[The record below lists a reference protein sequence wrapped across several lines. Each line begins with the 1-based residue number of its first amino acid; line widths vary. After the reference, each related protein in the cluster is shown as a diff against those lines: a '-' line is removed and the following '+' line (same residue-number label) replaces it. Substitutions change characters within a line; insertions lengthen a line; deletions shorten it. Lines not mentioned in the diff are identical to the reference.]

1 MSTLVTIVYFLGGLL
16 FLYLGGE
23 SLVSGAAAIAQRA
36 GITPLI
42 TGLTIVAFA
51 TSAPE
56 LAVCLR
62 AAFDGEHGLAL
73 GNVVG
78 SNICN
83 LALVLGLTFL
93 VWPAAPRGRFLR
105 RDVPAMILSTI
116 VVLAML
122 LDGQL
127 SRMNGVVLVAAIVA
141 YILMQ
146 IRHTRDGSAAAVYG
160 LADEAGR
167 PLRSLLGSSLL
178 LAGGLAL
185 LVWGAELLV
194 TGGVAIAE
202 RLEVPAAV
210 VGLSVAALGTSL
222 PELATSL
229 VAARRG
235 YSDMAVG
242 NLVGSSIFNLLS
254 ILGLTSLVIP
264 LSRGAV
270 TDIDLAV
277 MFVVT
282 IVVYLVMRIG
292 RRIERWEAAML
303 LAMYAGYMSWL
314 FVAPGSRIPVG

>member
-1 MSTLVTIVYFLGGLL
+1 MSTLVAIVYFLGGLL

-36 GITPLI
+36 GITPLV

-141 YILMQ
+141 
-146 IRHTRDGSAAAVYG
+146 
-160 LADEAGR
+160 
-167 PLRSLLGSSLL
+167 
-178 LAGGLAL
+178 
-185 LVWGAELLV
+185 
-194 TGGVAIAE
+194 
-202 RLEVPAAV
+202 
-210 VGLSVAALGTSL
+210 
-222 PELATSL
+222 
-229 VAARRG
+229 
-235 YSDMAVG
+235 
-242 NLVGSSIFNLLS
+242 
-254 ILGLTSLVIP
+254 
-264 LSRGAV
+264 
-270 TDIDLAV
+270 
-277 MFVVT
+277 
-282 IVVYLVMRIG
+282 
-292 RRIERWEAAML
+292 
-303 LAMYAGYMSWL
+303 
-314 FVAPGSRIPVG
+314 